1 MEIKEIKAEE
11 IQQQISQK
19 NEQEYIEVD
28 LDALIKLGVVEREVV
43 LGGIKFTM
51 RTLTEEERQKV
62 EEMVNDGLPI
72 DDPKHIM
79 NTKVPTLAFAI
90 TKINGRPVL
99 PEKKAELMNT
109 LRKMQSYLLDQ
120 LFIKYMELVRDQL
133 ALIEDSFKK
142 GA

>member
-1 MEIKEIKAEE
+1 MEIKEIKTEKEA
-11 IQQQISQK
+11 QVLQK
-19 NEQEYIEVD
+19 QNEQEYIELD
-28 LDALIKLGVVEREVV
+28 LDSLIKLGVVEREVT

-62 EEMVNDGLPI
+62 EETVNDGLPI

-79 NTKVPTLAFAI
+79 NTKVPTLTYAI
-90 TKINGRPVL
+90 TKINGKSIL
-99 PEKKAELMNT
+99 PEKRSELAVT
-109 LRKMQSYLLDQ
+109 LQKMQSYLLDQ

-133 ALIEDSFKK
+133 SLVEDSFKK